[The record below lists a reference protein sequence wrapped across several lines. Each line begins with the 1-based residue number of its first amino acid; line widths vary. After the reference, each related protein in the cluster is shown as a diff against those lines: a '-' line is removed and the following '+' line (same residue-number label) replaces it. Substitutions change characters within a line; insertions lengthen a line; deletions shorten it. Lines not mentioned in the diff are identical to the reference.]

1 MFVIRQALPH
11 DLDDLHSLAKQ
22 TFFINLPADRDIIAQ
37 KIEQSQRSF
46 QSLTAGRIASTIV
59 KGASSRANAKP
70 TSRATSS
77 SGIKSITGGSPLFM
91 FVLEDVEGRGVI
103 GTSQVIAR
111 MGGPRKPRVFLQL
124 STMRRES
131 ESLKVSWEHK
141 IARLQTDETGPTEIG
156 GIILNHAFRGHK
168 LRLGRLLSFVR
179 FHLIGLFREQFA
191 DRVVAEMLGPIDR
204 NGYNPFFEKFTRHFI
219 PRSFAEVY
227 KFSQTSKEFVE
238 GLLPPGDIDISIMDP
253 EAANS
258 AGAVSEETRPARAI
272 LESLGFKYLS
282 RIDPMDGGPHLEAP
296 TADISLVKA
305 TRRAK
310 SLHSGL
316 KNPRSAG
323 TVIISTINANG
334 DFHALQAPGE
344 IERTGLVRVREDA
357 RRLLQPEGAKVI
369 GVTPVE

>member
-46 QSLTAGRIASTIV
+46 HGLTASRSPASIA
-59 KGASSRANAKP
+59 KGAPSRVSEK
-70 TSRATSS
+70 TITRATSS
-77 SGIKSITGGSPLFM
+77 SGIKSITGSSPLFM

-141 IARLQTDETGPTEIG
+141 IARLQTDESGPTEIG

-191 DRVVAEMLGPIDR
+191 ERVVAEMLGPIDR

-258 AGAVSEETRPARAI
+258 AGAVSEETRPARSI

-296 TADISLVKA
+296 TSDISLVKA

-310 SLHSGL
+310 SLVSGL

-323 TVIISTINANG
+323 TVIVSTINANG
-334 DFHALQAPGE
+334 DFHALQAPAE

-357 RRLLQPEGAKVI
+357 RRLLQPEVATVV

>member
-22 TFFINLPADRDIIAQ
+22 TFFINLPPDRDIIAH

-46 QSLTAGRIASTIV
+46 QGLVVPRAKSSAPERG
-59 KGASSRANAKP
+59 SSRTGP
-70 TSRATSS
+70 THTSA
-77 SGIKSITGGSPLFM
+77 SGIRSITGSSPLFM

-179 FHLIGLFREQFA
+179 FHLIGLFRDQFA
-191 DRVVAEMLGPIDR
+191 ERVVAEMLGPIDR

-219 PRSFAEVY
+219 SRSFAEVY

-310 SLHSGL
+310 SLVSGL

-323 TVIISTINANG
+323 TVIVSTINANG
-334 DFHALQAPGE
+334 DFHAVHAPGE
-344 IERTGLVRVREDA
+344 IERSGLVRVREDA
-357 RRLLQPEGAKVI
+357 RRLLQPEAATVV